1 MARVVITPRLDSS
14 RIPIGFLIISKDLS
28 DEIRLTENLQ
38 QSEEQLRDLA
48 ENIPEVFFVL
58 SLDTVR
64 ATYMSP
70 AYDEIWGTSRHTVR
84 EQ

>member
-14 RIPIGFLIISKDLS
+14 REPIGFLIISKDLS

-48 ENIPEVFFVL
+48 
-58 SLDTVR
+58 
-64 ATYMSP
+64 
-70 AYDEIWGTSRHTVR
+70 
-84 EQ
+84 